1 MSIQRKHKIPVFI
14 FLFLVGVGFGV
25 WGMVLPPNG
34 VIDGSVLILIAQIF
48 VLAASVYGFEVHF
61 DIKEGKFDA
70 GESKEEHRQD
80 EPINDEPSEFQ
91 QP

>member
-1 MSIQRKHKIPVFI
+1 MRSRNKHKILVFI
-14 FLFLVGVGFGV
+14 FLFLCGLAFGA
-25 WGMVLPPNG
+25 WGMIVPPNG

-70 GESKEEHRQD
+70 GKKDTQTTGTDSESG
-80 EPINDEPSEFQ
+80 SEDNIA
-91 QP
+91 

>member
-1 MSIQRKHKIPVFI
+1 MRSRNKHKILVFI
-14 FLFLVGVGFGV
+14 FLFLCGLAFGA
-25 WGMVLPPNG
+25 WGMIVPPNG

-70 GESKEEHRQD
+70 GEKDTQTTGIDRESG
-80 EPINDEPSEFQ
+80 SEDNIA
-91 QP
+91 

>member
-1 MSIQRKHKIPVFI
+1 MRSRNKHKILVFI
-14 FLFLVGVGFGV
+14 FLFLCGLAFGA
-25 WGMVLPPNG
+25 WGMIVPPNG

-70 GESKEEHRQD
+70 GEKDTQTTGTDIESGSD
-80 EPINDEPSEFQ
+80 DNCA
-91 QP
+91 

>member
-1 MSIQRKHKIPVFI
+1 MRSRNKPKILVFI
-14 FLFLVGVGFGV
+14 FLFLCGLAFAA
-25 WGMVLPPNG
+25 WGMIVPPGG

-70 GESKEEHRQD
+70 GEKDTQNTGTD
-80 EPINDEPSEFQ
+80 SESGSEDNIA
-91 QP
+91 

>member
-1 MSIQRKHKIPVFI
+1 MRSRNKPKILVFI
-14 FLFLVGVGFGV
+14 FLFLCGLAFGA
-25 WGMVLPPNG
+25 WGMIVPPNG

-70 GESKEEHRQD
+70 GEKDTQTTGTD
-80 EPINDEPSEFQ
+80 SESGSEDNIA
-91 QP
+91 

>member
-1 MSIQRKHKIPVFI
+1 MSNNKHKIPVFI
-14 FLFLVGVGFGV
+14 FLFLIGVGFGV
-25 WGMVLPPNG
+25 WGMLTPPG
-34 VIDGSVLILIAQIF
+34 GIIDGSVLILIAQIF

-70 GESKEEHRQD
+70 GHRKD
-80 EPINDEPSEFQ
+80 ETAELH

>member
-1 MSIQRKHKIPVFI
+1 MRSRNKHKILVFI
-14 FLFLVGVGFGV
+14 FLFLCGLAFGA
-25 WGMVLPPNG
+25 WGMIVPPNG

-70 GESKEEHRQD
+70 GEKDTQTTGTDRESG
-80 EPINDEPSEFQ
+80 SEDNSA
-91 QP
+91 

>member
-1 MSIQRKHKIPVFI
+1 MRGRNKHKILVFI
-14 FLFLVGVGFGV
+14 FLFLCGLAFGA
-25 WGMVLPPNG
+25 WGMIVPPNG

-70 GESKEEHRQD
+70 GEKDTQTTGTDRESG
-80 EPINDEPSEFQ
+80 SEDNIA
-91 QP
+91 

>member
-1 MSIQRKHKIPVFI
+1 MMGSNNKHKIPVFI
-14 FLFLVGVGFGV
+14 FLFLIGVGFGI
-25 WGMVLPPNG
+25 WGMLTPPGG

-70 GESKEEHRQD
+70 GHRKG
-80 EPINDEPSEFQ
+80 EPGEWH

>member
-1 MSIQRKHKIPVFI
+1 MRSRNKHKILVFI
-14 FLFLVGVGFGV
+14 FLFLCGLVFAA
-25 WGMVLPPNG
+25 WGMIVPPNG

-70 GESKEEHRQD
+70 GEKDTQTTGTD
-80 EPINDEPSEFQ
+80 SESGSEDNIA
-91 QP
+91 

>member
-1 MSIQRKHKIPVFI
+1 MRSRNKHKILVFI
-14 FLFLVGVGFGV
+14 FLFLCGLAFGA
-25 WGMVLPPNG
+25 WGMIVPPNG

-70 GESKEEHRQD
+70 GQKDTQTTGTDRESG
-80 EPINDEPSEFQ
+80 SEDNIA
-91 QP
+91 

>member
-1 MSIQRKHKIPVFI
+1 MRSRNKHKILVFI
-14 FLFLVGVGFGV
+14 FLFLCGLAFGA
-25 WGMVLPPNG
+25 WGMIVPPNG

-70 GESKEEHRQD
+70 GKKDTQTTGTDIESG
-80 EPINDEPSEFQ
+80 SEDNCA
-91 QP
+91 

>member
-1 MSIQRKHKIPVFI
+1 MRSRNKHKILVFI
-14 FLFLVGVGFGV
+14 FLFLCGLAFAA
-25 WGMVLPPNG
+25 WGMIVPPGG

-70 GESKEEHRQD
+70 EQKDTQTTGTDRESG
-80 EPINDEPSEFQ
+80 SEDNIA
-91 QP
+91 

>member
-1 MSIQRKHKIPVFI
+1 MGSQRKHKIPVFI
-14 FLFLVGVGFGV
+14 FLFLIGVGFGI
-25 WGMVLPPNG
+25 WGMLVPPGG

-70 GESKEEHRQD
+70 GHRKDEH
-80 EPINDEPSEFQ
+80 SELHQ
-91 QP
+91 T

>member
-1 MSIQRKHKIPVFI
+1 MRSRNKHKILVFI
-14 FLFLVGVGFGV
+14 FLFLCGLAFAA
-25 WGMVLPPNG
+25 WGMIAPPNG

-70 GESKEEHRQD
+70 GEKDTQTTGTDRESG
-80 EPINDEPSEFQ
+80 SEDNCA
-91 QP
+91 

>member
-1 MSIQRKHKIPVFI
+1 MRSRNKHKILVFI
-14 FLFLVGVGFGV
+14 FLFLCGLAFGA
-25 WGMVLPPNG
+25 WGMIVPPNG

-70 GESKEEHRQD
+70 GEKDTQTTGTDSGSG
-80 EPINDEPSEFQ
+80 SEDNIA
-91 QP
+91 

>member
-1 MSIQRKHKIPVFI
+1 MVSERKHKIPVFI
-14 FLFLVGVGFGV
+14 FLFLIGVGFGA
-25 WGMVLPPNG
+25 WGMLIPPGG

-61 DIKEGKFDA
+61 DIKQGQFHA
-70 GESKEEHRQD
+70 GHRED
-80 EPINDEPSEFQ
+80 ETGELQ

>member
-1 MSIQRKHKIPVFI
+1 MRSRNKHNILVFI
-14 FLFLVGVGFGV
+14 FLFLCGIAFAA
-25 WGMVLPPNG
+25 WGMIVPPGG

-70 GESKEEHRQD
+70 GQKDTQTTGTDSESG
-80 EPINDEPSEFQ
+80 SEDNIA
-91 QP
+91 

>member
-1 MSIQRKHKIPVFI
+1 MRSRNKHKILVFI
-14 FLFLVGVGFGV
+14 FLFLCGLAFGA

-70 GESKEEHRQD
+70 GEKDTQTTGTD
-80 EPINDEPSEFQ
+80 SESGSEDNIA
-91 QP
+91 

>member
-1 MSIQRKHKIPVFI
+1 MCSQRKHKIPVFI
-14 FLFLVGVGFGV
+14 FLFLCGVGFGA
-25 WGMVLPPNG
+25 WGMLTPPGG

-61 DIKEGKFDA
+61 DIKEGQFHA
-70 GESKEEHRQD
+70 GHRK
-80 EPINDEPSEFQ
+80 DEPSELH

>member
-1 MSIQRKHKIPVFI
+1 MRSRNKHKRLVFI
-14 FLFLVGVGFGV
+14 FLFLCGLAFAA
-25 WGMVLPPNG
+25 WGMIVPAGG

-70 GESKEEHRQD
+70 GEKDTQTTGTDRESG
-80 EPINDEPSEFQ
+80 SEDNIA
-91 QP
+91 

>member
-1 MSIQRKHKIPVFI
+1 MSIKRKHKIPVFI
-14 FLFLVGVGFGV
+14 FLFLCGLAFGA

-70 GESKEEHRQD
+70 GESKEEHKQD
-80 EPINDEPSEFQ
+80 EPINDEFSESQ

>member
-70 GESKEEHRQD
+70 GESKEEHKQV

>member
-1 MSIQRKHKIPVFI
+1 MGIQRKHKIPVFI

-70 GESKEEHRQD
+70 GESKEEHKQN
-80 EPINDEPSEFQ
+80 EPINDEFNEFQ

>member
-1 MSIQRKHKIPVFI
+1 MRSRNKPKILVFI
-14 FLFLVGVGFGV
+14 FLFLCGLAFGA
-25 WGMVLPPNG
+25 WGMIVPPNG

-70 GESKEEHRQD
+70 GKKDTQTTGTDSESG
-80 EPINDEPSEFQ
+80 SEDNIA
-91 QP
+91 

>member
-1 MSIQRKHKIPVFI
+1 MFI
-14 FLFLVGVGFGV
+14 FLFLCGLVFAA
-25 WGMVLPPNG
+25 WGMIVPPNG

-70 GESKEEHRQD
+70 GEKDTQTTGTDRESG
-80 EPINDEPSEFQ
+80 SEDNIA
-91 QP
+91 